1 MELFK
6 IKRKRIP
13 MLLGVDKEGNLILS
27 EKDGVDLLLCGERMT
42 QDEISKVAKPVQ
54 LKIQQ

>member
-1 MELFK
+1 
-6 IKRKRIP
+6 